1 MYKIARVVIDGFWQK
16 YTAETLF
23 EENVNIIIGMN
34 GTGKTTFMN
43 ILNAAL
49 SVDPIGLYENDFE
62 TVSITL
68 VHEKSTRTIK
78 VTKKNDFPFPSIAYQ
93 IARKVYGF
101 PLLPPSDE
109 SRAGTFSRRRMIQD
123 EVGKIKAELTSLVS
137 LASLSV
143 YRFRN
148 SDIEGIDRPLSRKL
162 GPVDARLEE
171 LMQELTKYQLE
182 LSMQAREISVS
193 LQKEVLMSLLYK
205 SESEPNQVG
214 YALDFNAEQEKQN
227 LTSAYKQL
235 GVAGSSANKRIQDH
249 ITAVDSSVNT
259 IKEYLRAEKEKETGK
274 KTSDEVS
281 VEHLD
286 FAPLEA
292 NRRAHKVFTMSLEAE
307 GKIEKVFSQINVFTE
322 MLKDFIEN
330 KSFTFEAG
338 KLVVNHDA
346 NTIAVPRLS
355 SGEKQ
360 LLILFVEALL
370 QRQKPFVF
378 LADEPEL
385 SLHIEWQR
393 KILPA
398 IKKLNPNAQV
408 IVATHSPEIAAAY
421 SSSIIDMEDILH
433 V

>member
-1 MYKIARVVIDGFWQK
+1 MYKVAKVTIDGFWQK
-16 YTAETLF
+16 YTADSFFDES
-23 EENVNIIIGMN
+23 VNIIIGKN

-43 ILNAAL
+43 ILNAVL
-49 SVDPIGLYENDFE
+49 SVDPVALYENDFE
-62 TVSITL
+62 SVSITL

-78 VTKKNDFPFPSIAYQ
+78 VKKKSDLPFLSITYQ
-93 IARKVYGF
+93 IARKVYSF
-101 PLLPPSDE
+101 PLLPPADE
-109 SRAGTFSRRRMIQD
+109 ARTNAFSRRRMIQD
-123 EVGKIKAELTSLVS
+123 EVSKVKVELSALVS
-137 LASLSV
+137 LAALSV

-148 SDIEGIDRPLSRKL
+148 SDIEGVDRQLSRRL

-235 GVAGSSANKRIQDH
+235 GVSGASSNKRIQDH
-249 ITAVDSSVNT
+249 ITAVDVSVKN
-259 IKEYLRAEKEKETGK
+259 IKEYLRLEKEKETNK
-274 KTSDEVS
+274 ESTSKVP

-307 GKIEKVFSQINVFTE
+307 GKIKRVFSQINVFTE
-322 MLKDFIEN
+322 MLTDFISN

-338 KLVVNHDA
+338 KLIVNHGA

-360 LLILFVEALL
+360 LLILFIEALL

-398 IKKLNPNAQV
+398 VKKLNPNAQV

-421 SSSIIDMEDILH
+421 SDSIIDMEDILH